1 MLKLSILSLKIIYRY
16 IGDPDARNVIFMA
29 VDAVSLKL
37 PTFWASQPE
46 VWFAQAEAQF
56 KLRKIEA
63 DETKYY
69 YVIAALDQET
79 ASRLMD
85 LISQPPEYDKYLTL
99 KDCLTDTFGLNK
111 RERAARLLHFRQL
124 GDSKPSALHDGRNAS
139 APGRSPTM
147 SII

>member
-1 MLKLSILSLKIIYRY
+1 MLKLSIFLLKIIYRY

-69 YVIAALDQET
+69 YVNAALDQET

-85 LISQPPEYDKYLTL
+85 LIGQPPE
-99 KDCLTDTFGLNK
+99 
-111 RERAARLLHFRQL
+111 
-124 GDSKPSALHDGRNAS
+124 
-139 APGRSPTM
+139 
-147 SII
+147 